1 MFLYNRLW
9 SNSRTNIFAYVLNKC
24 SVQFLQ
30 DDEDKME
37 LSNVFYMKKFISFVV
52 ITVDIHYRQNFID
65 YW

>member
-30 DDEDKME
+30 DDEDKIE
-37 LSNVFYMKKFISFVV
+37 LSNVFYMKKFTYFVV